1 MCSCSRN
8 VESWPEAVI
17 EHLVEG
23 RAKQGSSGAG
33 DVCDGGVEP
42 GSPLPSP
49 HLKVGSGAG
58 NLLEIPA
65 SPRPSEGKQLLSFV
79 SVLMVIAF
87 ENILTYC
94 TLGPCYCVITAVLS
108 IVLQ

>member
-1 MCSCSRN
+1 MQAMY
-8 VESWPEAVI
+8 VM
-17 EHLVEG
+17 EG
-23 RAKQGSSGAG
+23 WSQ
-33 DVCDGGVEP
+33 DP
-42 GSPLPSP
+42 PLPSP
-49 HLKVGSGAG
+49 HLRVGSGAG

-65 SPRPSEGKQLLSFV
+65 SLGPSEGKQLLSFV

>member
-42 GSPLPSP
+42 GSPPSQP
-49 HLKVGSGAG
+49 SLKGWQWGRESSGDPC
-58 NLLEIPA
+58 IP
-65 SPRPSEGKQLLSFV
+65 E
-79 SVLMVIAF
+79 AF
-87 ENILTYC
+87 
-94 TLGPCYCVITAVLS
+94 
-108 IVLQ
+108 